1 MKVYSPPEA
10 LSWDRESQPPA
21 SGRLSAWIIGWL
33 PPVAIFGLHLATGL
47 YLRYI
52 RGVSIT
58 ADPLLNR
65 WNAFWQT
72 IPMHLLKEDFFS
84 TLLHYHAQP
93 PLLNVYG
100 LVMRRL
106 FGSAQLS
113 ATHNFQILLG
123 ALMSA
128 MIYSILRH
136 LTARPRLSF
145 AVAVLMAF
153 SPALFLYEAFI
164 LYTLAAG
171 FLVVLLVYMLVKFK
185 ETGRVH
191 FLYGFILVLTIL
203 MLTRAPYHLALLVP
217 FIGIGCVLAGR
228 QWKRFLAVALV
239 LSIMP
244 FAWYAKNHVMFGFFG
259 TSSWLGSNL
268 WRIATANY
276 SKAELREFH
285 AQGLIEEAAVERSYF
300 DRPSMF
306 KAYGFDQTSSQPVLS
321 LDDYNNINMI
331 GISQMHKRN
340 AMALIAHDPAHY
352 LRNVRE
358 AYSFFCKP
366 TFFTRPLTT
375 NARRLPAFI
384 YNLSYLD
391 GRRLTEYANRHFRTK
406 FSSLYEFLIP
416 LLLFMF
422 AGRLLWCC
430 RFSPKK
436 WLAFIQDHPVMTV
449 MALLVAF
456 ITLVSC
462 LLEHG
467 ENCRFKFSI
476 EAIII
481 CLGIGLTS
489 RRFWTPPTRAT

>member
-1 MKVYSPPEA
+1 MSKQPRPSTQPQEIQSPA
-10 LSWDRESQPPA
+10 A
-21 SGRLSAWIIGWL
+21 SGWLPAWLIDWL
-33 PPVAIFGLHLATGL
+33 PPVSIFVLHLATGL

-65 WNAFWQT
+65 WDAFWQT
-72 IPMHLLKEDFFS
+72 IPMHLLKEDFVS

-113 ATHNFQILLG
+113 ATHNFQIILG
-123 ALMSA
+123 AFMSA
-128 MIYSILRH
+128 MLYSILRH
-136 LTARPRLSF
+136 LTAKPRLSF
-145 AVAVLMAF
+145 AAAVLMAF

-171 FLVVLLVYMLVKFK
+171 FLVVLFVYMLVKFK
-185 ETGRVH
+185 ETAKIH

-203 MLTRAPYHLALLVP
+203 MLTRAPFHLALLVP
-217 FIGIGCVLAGR
+217 FVGIGCILAGR

-239 LSIMP
+239 LGMLP

-276 SKAELREFH
+276 SKADLREFH
-285 AQGLIEEAAVERSYF
+285 AQGVIENAAVERSYF
-300 DRPSMF
+300 DRPSTF
-306 KAYGFDQTSSQPVLS
+306 EAYGFDETATHPALS
-321 LDDYNNINMI
+321 LDNYNNINMI
-331 GISQMHKRN
+331 DIANMHKRN
-340 AMALIAHDPAHY
+340 ALALIAHDPAHY
-352 LRNVRE
+352 LWNVRE
-358 AYSFFCKP
+358 AYRYFCKP
-366 TFFTRPLTT
+366 TFLTRPLST
-375 NARRLPAFI
+375 NTRRLPAFI
-384 YNLSYLD
+384 YKLSYLD
-391 GRRLTEYANRHFRTK
+391 GRRLTEFANRHFNTT

-416 LLLFMF
+416 LLVFTF

-430 RFSPKK
+430 RLSPKM
-436 WLAFIQDHPVMTV
+436 WLAFIQEHSVMTV
-449 MALLVAF
+449 MTLLVGF
-456 ITLVSC
+456 ITLVSIAF
-462 LLEHG
+462 EHG

-481 CLGIGLTS
+481 CLAIGLTS
-489 RRFWTPPTRAT
+489 RHFWTSPTPTD

>member
-10 LSWDRESQPPA
+10 LSCDRESKSPA
-21 SGRLSAWIIGWL
+21 SGWLPAWIIGWL
-33 PPVAIFGLHLATGL
+33 PPAAIFGLHLATGL

-65 WNAFWQT
+65 WDAFWQT
-72 IPMHLLKEDFFS
+72 IPMHLLKEDLFAS
-84 TLLHYHAQP
+84 LLNYHAQP

-113 ATHNFQILLG
+113 ATHNSQILLG

-145 AVAVLMAF
+145 VVALLMAF

-171 FLVVLLVYMLVKFK
+171 FLVVLFVFMLVKFK
-185 ETGRVH
+185 ETGHVR

-203 MLTRAPYHLALLVP
+203 ILKRAPFHLALLIP
-217 FIGIGCVLAGR
+217 FIGIGCSLAGR

-239 LSIMP
+239 LSLVP
-244 FAWYAKNHVMFGFFG
+244 FAWYTKNHVMFGFFG

-276 SKAELREFH
+276 SEQDLLALH
-285 AQGLIEEAAVERSYF
+285 AQGVIEKVAVERKYF

-306 KAYGFDQTSSQPVLS
+306 EEYGFDQTSPEPVLS

-331 GISQMHKRN
+331 GISKMHQRN
-340 AMALIAHDPAHY
+340 ALVLIAHDPAHY

-375 NARRLPAFI
+375 NARLLPTYI
-384 YNLSYLD
+384 HDLSYLD
-391 GRRLTEYANRHFRTK
+391 GRRLTEHANRHFKTS

-416 LLLFMF
+416 LLVFTF
-422 AGRLLWCC
+422 AVRLLWCC
-430 RFSPKK
+430 RLSPRK
-436 WLAFIQDHPVMTV
+436 WLAFIQEHPVMMV
-449 MALLVAF
+449 MVLLVVF
-456 ITLVSC
+456 ITLISIFF
-462 LLEHG
+462 EHG

-481 CLGIGLTS
+481 CLGFGLAS
-489 RRFWTPPTRAT
+489 RSFWISPAPVA